1 MSRTGDDSRDL
12 ERALRLLGPLEAR
25 IMRTVWSG
33 GIGQPF
39 GVRDMLAHLPGLA
52 YTTVMTTLNRLA
64 DKGLLVAEAVP
75 GQRAHAYRA
84 AGRPAAFLGVAG
96 SRAVDEL
103 IDRYGDAALAAF
115 ATRLEGLSPDQLRR
129 LERLGRGS

>member
-1 MSRTGDDSRDL
+1 MATTDDDPQDF

-33 GIGQPF
+33 AVGQPF
-39 GVRDMLAHLPGLA
+39 VVRDMLAHLPGLA

-75 GQRAHAYRA
+75 GRRAHAYRA
-84 AGRPAAFLGVAG
+84 AGRPADFLGAAG
-96 SRAVDEL
+96 ARAVEEL
-103 IDRYGDAALAAF
+103 VERYGDAALAAF
-115 ATRLEGLSPDQLRR
+115 VARLEGLSPDQRRR
-129 LERLGRGS
+129 LERLGGGP